1 MKINFHKNEF
11 EMEEKNI
18 QTKSDKG
25 LRYSANPFFEAE
37 NVVINSKK
45 RRVIVGKNNDV
56 LLNTDTGEYKTTNVV
71 SYKEVDE
78 TQFIKIF
85 TQNITFMMG
94 FNASGNK
101 AFGFLLWAIQ
111 HYSINKDLVQLDDI
125 TRIDFLKNN
134 SNQVFSTRTMYQGLK
149 QLEEAKIIAKAI
161 KYGFYYINPHFI
173 FNGDRI
179 RFITEIKRK
188 KQTDLEDFT
197 NDY

>member
-1 MKINFHKNEF
+1 
-11 EMEEKNI
+11 MEEKNI

-188 KQTDLEDFT
+188 KQTDLENFT